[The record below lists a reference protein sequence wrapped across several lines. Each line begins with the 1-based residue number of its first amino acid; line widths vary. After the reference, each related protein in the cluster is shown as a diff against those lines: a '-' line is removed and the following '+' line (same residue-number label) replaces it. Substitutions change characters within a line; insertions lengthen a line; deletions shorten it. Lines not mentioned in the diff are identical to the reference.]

1 LVVVVLALQ
10 ELLVIELRP
19 RESYHPQTELHH
31 YSPETALR
39 LVLLAVSMV
48 AVLAMLEAMQTKT
61 EAHLAARMMAV
72 ALEVY
77 VKEAILGA

>member
-1 LVVVVLALQ
+1 MPQ
-10 ELLVIELRP
+10 EAYL
-19 RESYHPQTELHH
+19 PQTELHH

-39 LVLLAVSMV
+39 LKLLAVSMV
-48 AVLAMLEAMQTKT
+48 ALLAILEALQTKT

-77 VKEAILGA
+77 VKEAILRA